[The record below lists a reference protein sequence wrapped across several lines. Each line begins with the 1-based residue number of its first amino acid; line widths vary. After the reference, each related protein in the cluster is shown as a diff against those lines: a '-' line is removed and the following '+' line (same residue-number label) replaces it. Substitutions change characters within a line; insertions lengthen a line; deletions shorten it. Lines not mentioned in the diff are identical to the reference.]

1 MNLRSAKKLLRLEN
15 LLLWINSVNLLIN
28 GSYLPPNKS
37 LLLAARTLLEL
48 NCRLLVTDG
57 KVVSFM
63 YLLKPHGA
71 FNWPITWRMRCSG
84 DTTPPTPNISISSHP
99 GSTLTKV

>member
-57 KVVSFM
+57 KAVSIDIIHVFVNTA
-63 YLLKPHGA
+63 YAYP
-71 FNWPITWRMRCSG
+71 FDSRSVIFS
-84 DTTPPTPNISISSHP
+84 
-99 GSTLTKV
+99 